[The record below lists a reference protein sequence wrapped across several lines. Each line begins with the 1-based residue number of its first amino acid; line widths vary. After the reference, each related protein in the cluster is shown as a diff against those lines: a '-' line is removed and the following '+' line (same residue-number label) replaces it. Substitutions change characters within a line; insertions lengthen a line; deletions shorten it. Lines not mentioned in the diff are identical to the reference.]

1 MEFASKLSFRR
12 NVTEAR
18 FSKLYLI
25 LAISKER
32 LWGFWRTINNCG
44 NHPQDNRSHHSS
56 KTYFSN
62 IL

>member
-1 MEFASKLSFRR
+1 MEFACKLSFQR
-12 NVTEAR
+12 NVTEER
-18 FSKLYLI
+18 FSKLYLT

-32 LWGFWRTINNCG
+32 LWGFSRTINNCG
-44 NHPQDNRSHHSS
+44 NHPQDDKSHHSS

>member
-1 MEFASKLSFRR
+1 MEFASKLSFQR

-18 FSKLYLI
+18 FIKLYLN

-44 NHPQDNRSHHSS
+44 NHPH
-56 KTYFSN
+56 K
-62 IL
+62 

>member
-1 MEFASKLSFRR
+1 MEFASKLSFQL

-18 FSKLYLI
+18 FSKLYLT

-44 NHPQDNRSHHSS
+44 NHPQ
-56 KTYFSN
+56 K
-62 IL
+62 

>member
-1 MEFASKLSFRR
+1 MEFASKLSFQRS
-12 NVTEAR
+12 VTEAR

-32 LWGFWRTINNCG
+32 LWGFWRTTSNCG
-44 NHPQDNRSHHSS
+44 NHPQNNRNHHSS

>member
-1 MEFASKLSFRR
+1 MEFACKLSFRR

-18 FSKLYLI
+18 FSKLYLT

-44 NHPQDNRSHHSS
+44 NHPQDDKSHHSS

>member
-1 MEFASKLSFRR
+1 MEFASKLSFQL

-32 LWGFWRTINNCG
+32 LWGFSRTINNCE
-44 NHPQDNRSHHSS
+44 NHPQNDRSHHSS
-56 KTYFSN
+56 KRFSV
-62 IL
+62 